1 MSIPTQ
7 ERGCGNPQDQDD
19 GGKKS
24 KDDSSAADLENN
36 QTEFSKRMADF
47 QKYVSEGKRKRMDR
61 LHGVLQCVERIF
73 TLL

>member
-47 QKYVSEGKRKRMDR
+47 
-61 LHGVLQCVERIF
+61 
-73 TLL
+73 

>member
-7 ERGCGNPQDQDD
+7 ERGSGNPQDQDD

-24 KDDSSAADLENN
+24 MDGSSAADLENS
-36 QTEFSKRMADF
+36 QAEFSKRMADF
-47 QKYVSEGKRKRMDR
+47 QKDVSEEKKRMDR
-61 LHGVLQCVERIF
+61 LHGVLKHVERIF